1 MFNKRLFAV
10 LLGAAVVCMF
20 AGDVV
25 AQWETVW
32 ELGAPGRGWPQDQG
46 GVIYVQEAGVN
57 DPPGDPMSPAVN
69 QQADDD
75 YYVAGTYPD
84 PIGTVP
90 DELVS
95 ERAFAG
101 IDNNLRFHFNLDTLD
116 PPLHPDDM
124 FRVSFE
130 ANNLHEDPEL
140 NSDPRYG
147 IEVYVN
153 GTLVHPEQI
162 IRPAELNTVF
172 TTAEFTAGDVGLSGA
187 AGADNIVLLT
197 GNTNNG
203 ANYNAEGGGNWMGLD
218 YQHLER
224 MPVPEPGSLSML
236 LCGIFWMIPL
246 VCWEKKSGA
255 K

>member
-20 AGDVV
+20 TGDVV

-46 GVIYVQEAGVN
+46 GVIYVQEAGEN
-57 DPPGDPMSPAVN
+57 EPPGDPMSPAVN
-69 QQADDD
+69 QEADDD

-101 IDNNLRFHFNLDTLD
+101 IDNALRFHFNLDTLD
-116 PPLHPDDM
+116 PPFNMDDK

-130 ANNLHEDPEL
+130 ANNLDGNGEE
-140 NSDPRYG
+140 PRYG
-147 IEVYVN
+147 IEVWAN
-153 GTLVHPEQI
+153 GTLVMPELI
-162 IRPAELNTVF
+162 IGNAELSTVF
-172 TTAEFTAGDVGLSGA
+172 TTAEFTAADVGLSGA
-187 AGADNIVLLT
+187 AGADNIVLLQ
-197 GNTNNG
+197 GINHNG
-203 ANYNAEGGGNWMGLD
+203 DAPTGGNWMGID

-236 LCGIFWMIPL
+236 LCGIFWMVPL
-246 VCWEKKSGA
+246 VCWEKKFGA